1 MRVLVEVEPTAA
13 NSYSVELALEAADG
27 STRLPVRAM
36 QLPPGT
42 DDLID
47 RFERGELAPGEV
59 SKVGRELFDALLGQ
73 DDWSAISRRARK
85 DPQRVVE
92 IALSWPSD
100 QFALHR
106 LSWEAMHDGKHFLGN
121 YRDFPVAIT
130 RIVSDAEDVE
140 CRGPVSAPARVLFA
154 IGAPIDD
161 PSIRRG
167 AEVVGLL
174 RGMERKRSS
183 IDSMILDRATL
194 TSLASTCARFK
205 PHIIHFVG
213 HGEFDGERGRLQ
225 LTPEESGQAGWAD
238 GEKLLGAITAGESR
252 PEIVLLT
259 GCETAAAGKHMDSL
273 AAELV
278 KGGVPVSIGMA
289 GRISD
294 PVCRLFTRRFG
305 ISLAEGQCLVDAMTH
320 GRSAGLQRQESSA
333 ADDPAWALPSIY
345 LAPCVEEGYAP
356 IEVEEGV
363 GIPARIK
370 NYGLLQEPVFC
381 GRKELGEKFAR
392 LLDEQDPMVL
402 VAYEGNDARLG
413 KLGAT
418 RLQQEFA
425 SRALRAGHVVIRI
438 DDYIGNRSKLPSSA
452 LQLAARLL
460 EAIAETREFFRLPR
474 MFEST
479 LLAELL
485 EAVGGDAPL
494 EGATPDDEL
503 RRLTK
508 FLRRCRNVQLDDEKA
523 SALEA
528 VLVDALV
535 DDLTV
540 LMEDLKAVDDDS
552 IVGGPVM
559 ILGGLGDWGAAA
571 VLLLEGLLKDANGFG
586 NASLPVPVFATCSFD
601 EAAGA
606 TLVDALEESS
616 RKGWEEWVE
625 LKSFEPDEATLAY
638 QWVLLHPW
646 SRHPHADR
654 VYAPGRD
661 HENDWQQPF
670 QKNFASVP
678 GTFEDDR
685 FYLVAN
691 VLEEAGIFVAADDD
705 QILSEYVRSK

>member
-1 MRVLVEVEPTAA
+1 MRILVEVEPAA
-13 NSYSVELALEAADG
+13 DDSYSVEIALEVPSGVTPLGD
-27 STRLPVRAM
+27 RVM
-36 QLPPGT
+36 QLPPDTG
-42 DDLID
+42 DLIG
-47 RFERGELAPGEV
+47 RFERRELAAGEV
-59 SKVGRELFDALLGQ
+59 ENVGRKLFDALLGQ
-73 DDWSAISRRARK
+73 DVWGDISRRARE
-85 DPQRVVE
+85 DREGGVE

-100 QFALHR
+100 QLALHR

-121 YRDFPVAIT
+121 YRDFAVAIT

-140 CRGPVSAPARVLFA
+140 CRGQVSAPARVLFA

-167 AEVVGLL
+167 AELVGLL

-183 IDSMILDRATL
+183 IDSMILDGATL
-194 TSLASTCARFK
+194 ASLADTCARFK

-213 HGEFDGERGRLQ
+213 HGELDGERGKLQ
-225 LTPEESGQAGWAD
+225 LTPEEAGEAGWVD
-238 GEKLLGAITAGESR
+238 GEKLLRAITAGGSR

-259 GCETAAAGKHMDSL
+259 GCETAAAGEHMDSL

-305 ISLAEGQCLVDAMTH
+305 MSLGDGQRLVEAMTH
-320 GRSAGLQRQESSA
+320 GRSAGLQRQEGSA

-345 LAPCVEEGYAP
+345 LAPCVPAGYTP
-356 IEVEEGV
+356 IKVEEGA
-363 GIPARIK
+363 GIPARIR

-381 GRKELGEKFAR
+381 GRKELGEKFAK
-392 LLDEQDPMVL
+392 LLGEREPMVL
-402 VAYEGNDARLG
+402 IAYAGKDARLG

-438 DDYIGNRSKLPSSA
+438 DDHVGNRSTLPSSA
-452 LQLAARLL
+452 VQLAARLL
-460 EAIAETREFFRLPR
+460 EAITETREFFELPR
-474 MFEST
+474 LFEST

-485 EAVGGDAPL
+485 EAVGGDALP
-494 EGATPDDEL
+494 EVAPPDSEL
-503 RRLTK
+503 RRLKK
-508 FLRRCRNVQLDDEKA
+508 FLRRCRSVQLDEEKKG
-523 SALEA
+523 ALEA
-528 VLVDALV
+528 VLVDSLV
-535 DDLTV
+535 DDLKT
-540 LMEDLKAVDDDS
+540 LMKDLEAVEDDS
-552 IVGGPVM
+552 VVGGPVM

-571 VLLLEGLLKDANGFG
+571 ALLLEELLKDANGLG

-601 EAAGA
+601 EAASA

-646 SRHPHADR
+646 SRHPYADR
-654 VYAPGRD
+654 VYAPHRD
-661 HENDWQQPF
+661 HEDDWQQQF
-670 QKNFASVP
+670 DRFDAVP
-678 GTFEDDR
+678 GIFEDDR
-685 FYLVAN
+685 FYMVAN
-691 VLEEAGIFVAADDD
+691 VLEGAGFFVSADDD
-705 QILSEYVRSK
+705 QILSEYVRPR